1 MSCFFRHTSLSTYQE
16 RDYNFKISQRLTD
29 ADGRE
34 SISNKRIKKM
44 FSNTLFMQFLMFEN
58 ILLSLHLDSYL
69 AVDNTE
75 VGHRNRIPLWLFG
88 QLY

>member
-1 MSCFFRHTSLSTYQE
+1 
-16 RDYNFKISQRLTD
+16 
-29 ADGRE
+29 
-34 SISNKRIKKM
+34 M